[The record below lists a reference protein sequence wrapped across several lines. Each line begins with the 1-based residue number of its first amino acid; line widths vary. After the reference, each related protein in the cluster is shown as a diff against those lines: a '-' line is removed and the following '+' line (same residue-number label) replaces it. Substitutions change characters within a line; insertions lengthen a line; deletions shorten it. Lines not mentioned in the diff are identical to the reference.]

1 MVRSKKV
8 RDVLCNP
15 LVVANALAL
24 ARELVRLLM
33 S

>member
-1 MVRSKKV
+1 MTRKLKNVV
-8 RDVLCNP
+8 FNP
-15 LVVANALAL
+15 IVVANALAL